1 MLMSQTARAKP
12 APRGPSR
19 PWSQAR
25 VIETPIANRL
35 TLASMFVF
43 LAKIGN
49 LPHLGHFE
57 IGKVLVGLS
66 MLALLFEGGG
76 WKEGVFSHPVMRSYL
91 GLFMMGILTIPIA
104 VWPGGSARFLF
115 GNYLK
120 DFVLIVLLI
129 VTTRT
134 PNDLRRMLWT
144 IIINTL
150 ILDLILLHYGDQKIT
165 IVHLGKN
172 EIAMTSVIAFGMLLG
187 LPVSGIGKALKLAA
201 GLLLMYAIFMSVSRG
216 SYLGLGAV
224 MMMFMYFRFGRR
236 AGLSI
241 IVGVALA
248 GLLAVGA
255 YSFGPPKVH
264 HAINT
269 LIHIQKDYN
278 LTARTG
284 RIAIWKRGLR
294 IVKANP
300 LGVGMRNFPIAE
312 GHIVE
317 DVIGERWMDAHNAL
331 LEVTA
336 ELGIVGGIVFLT
348 LLKRGMQTAN
358 RLRKRADSP
367 EMARIGLSAVL
378 ALFGYFVTAS
388 FLSEAYAVIL
398 YIQMAVIISAD
409 RVYRY
414 MAMREGD
421 VLSGPRM
428 REGGVLSGPRMRGD
442 DVLSRSRT

>member
-1 MLMSQTARAKP
+1 MLMPQMARTKSGP
-12 APRGPSR
+12 GGAPRPWEASR
-19 PWSQAR
+19 I
-25 VIETPIANRL
+25 IETPLANRL

-57 IGKVLVGLS
+57 IGKILIGLS
-66 MLALLFEGGG
+66 VLALLFEGGG
-76 WKEGVFSHPVMRSYL
+76 WKEGVLGHPVMRSYL
-91 GLFMMGILTIPIA
+91 GLFVVGFLTIPIA

-120 DFVLIVLLI
+120 DMVLVILLI

-134 PNDLRRMLWT
+134 PRDVRRMLWT

-150 ILDLILLHYGDQKIT
+150 ILDAILLHYGDQKIT

-187 LPVSGIGKALKLAA
+187 LPVSGIGRILKWAA
-201 GLLLMYAIFMSVSRG
+201 GIMLVVGIFMSVSRG
-216 SYLGLGAV
+216 SYLGVSAV
-224 MMMFMYFRFGRR
+224 LMLYMFMRFGRR
-236 AGLSI
+236 AGLA
-241 IVGVALA
+241 VAGSALVA
-248 GLLAVGA
+248 FSLLVGA
-255 YSFGPPKVH
+255 YEFGPPKVH
-264 HAINT
+264 HAIST
-269 LIHIQKDYN
+269 LVHINRDYN

-284 RIAIWKRGLR
+284 RIAIWKRGLK
-294 IVKANP
+294 IVKEHP

-312 GHIVE
+312 GHLVE

-348 LLKRGMQTAN
+348 LLKRGMQIAN
-358 RLRKRADSP
+358 RLRKNP
-367 EMARIGLSAVL
+367 ETEEMARVGLALVL

-398 YIQMAVIISAD
+398 YIQMAAIISAD
-409 RVYRY
+409 RVYSY
-414 MAMREGD
+414 MMMRNGH
-421 VLSGPRM
+421 V
-428 REGGVLSGPRMRGD
+428 V
-442 DVLSRSRT
+442 SRPGA

>member
-1 MLMSQTARAKP
+1 MLMSQAAQRKP
-12 APRGPSR
+12 GPGGARGPWES
-19 PWSQAR
+19 AR
-25 VIETPIANRL
+25 IVETPLANRL

-57 IGKVLVGLS
+57 IGKIMIGLS
-66 MLALLFEGGG
+66 VLALLFEGGG
-76 WKEGVFSHPVMRSYL
+76 WKEGLLSHPVMRAYI
-91 GLFMMGILTIPIA
+91 GLFFMGLMTIPISI
-104 VWPGGSARFLF
+104 WPGGSARFLF

-120 DFVLIVLLI
+120 DMVLVVLLI

-134 PNDLRRMLWT
+134 PKDVRRMLLT

-150 ILDLILLHYGDQKIT
+150 ILDAVLLHYGDNKIT

-187 LPVSGIGKALKLAA
+187 LPVSGFGIIFKWLSGIMLVFAT
-201 GLLLMYAIFMSVSRG
+201 FMSVSRG
-216 SYLGLGAV
+216 SYLGIAAV
-224 MMMFMYFRFGRR
+224 LMLYMYLRFGRR
-236 AGLSI
+236 AGLAM
-241 IVGVALA
+241 VGGVLVALA
-248 GLLAVGA
+248 LVVGA
-255 YSFGPPKVH
+255 YEFGPAKVH
-264 HAINT
+264 HAVDT
-269 LIHIQKDYN
+269 LVHIQKDYN

-284 RIAIWKRGLR
+284 RIAIWKRGLK
-294 IVKANP
+294 IIQAHP

-336 ELGIVGGIVFLT
+336 ELGILGGIVFLT
-348 LLKRGMQTAN
+348 LLKRGIQTAN
-358 RLRKRADSP
+358 HLRKNTSHRDMS
-367 EMARIGLSAVL
+367 RIGLSLVL
-378 ALFGYFVTAS
+378 ALCAYFVTAL

-398 YIQMAVIISAD
+398 YIQMGAIIAAD

-414 MAMREGD
+414 MTMREGH
-421 VLSGPRM
+421 V
-428 REGGVLSGPRMRGD
+428 V
-442 DVLSRSRT
+442 SRPGA